1 MSSTPIKTI
10 KARQEKLSQLI
21 KQFGFDAV
29 AVNPSPNLVYLT
41 DLHFHLSERPV
52 VCIFTPD
59 KPPVLILPELESAKI
74 NNLEFELQS
83 FTFSEDV
90 SKWQNA
96 FSEAIRKI
104 DLQTGSVGVDDRGL
118 RMLELRLLQSSLPY
132 STFDDAD
139 TLFAELRMYK
149 DELEF
154 KYLQDAVNM
163 AQDAMRLLLQEIKIG
178 MTEKEIASM
187 LVQNAFK
194 LGSEAELPF
203 SPIVAS
209 GPNSA
214 NPHASPS
221 DRKIQNGDMLVID
234 WGVNVNGYF
243 SDLTRTFSIGDP
255 SPQQSEIYNIVHEAN
270 QAAHAAVK
278 PGITAGEV
286 DKAARDIIEQ
296 AGYGEYFT
304 TRTGHGLGMQVHE
317 PPYIRTGNEIILKPG
332 MVFTIEPGIY
342 IPDQDGVRIE
352 DDVIV
357 TEDGIHS
364 FSNMSREMKIIG
376 N

>member
-221 DRKIQNGDMLVID
+221 NRKIQNGDMLVLD

>member
-1 MSSTPIKTI
+1 MSKTSITTI

-59 KPPVLILPELESAKI
+59 KPPVLILPELETAKI
-74 NNLEFELQS
+74 DHLEFELQS

-90 SKWQNA
+90 SKWQNT

-104 DLQTGSVGVDDRGL
+104 DMKTGSVGVDDRGL

-139 TLFAELRMYK
+139 ALFAELRMYK
-149 DELEF
+149 DETEF
-154 KYLQDAVNM
+154 IFLQEAVDM
-163 AQDAMRLLLQEIKIG
+163 AQDAMELLLQEIKVG

-187 LVQNAFK
+187 LVQNSFK

-214 NPHASPS
+214 NPHATPS
-221 DRKIQNGDMLVID
+221 DRKIQQGDLLLID

-255 SPQQSEIYNIVHEAN
+255 SPQQIEIYNIVHEAN
-270 QAAHAAVK
+270 QAAHTAVK

-286 DKAARDIIEQ
+286 DKAARDVIEQ
-296 AGYGEYFT
+296 AGYGEYFIS
-304 TRTGHGLGMQVHE
+304 RTGHGLGMQVHE
-317 PPYIRTGNEIILKPG
+317 PPYIRPNNEIILKPG

-342 IPDQDGVRIE
+342 LPDQDGVRIE

-376 N
+376 K

>member
-1 MSSTPIKTI
+1 
-10 KARQEKLSQLI
+10 
-21 KQFGFDAV
+21 
-29 AVNPSPNLVYLT
+29 
-41 DLHFHLSERPV
+41 
-52 VCIFTPD
+52 
-59 KPPVLILPELESAKI
+59 
-74 NNLEFELQS
+74 
-83 FTFSEDV
+83 
-90 SKWQNA
+90 
-96 FSEAIRKI
+96 
-104 DLQTGSVGVDDRGL
+104 
-118 RMLELRLLQSSLPY
+118 MLELRLLQSSLPY

-139 TLFAELRMYK
+139 ALFAELRMYK
-149 DELEF
+149 DEIEF
-154 KYLQDAVNM
+154 NFLQEAVDM
-163 AQDAMRLLLQEIKIG
+163 AQDAMRLLLQEIKVG

-187 LVQNAFK
+187 LVQNSFK

-214 NPHASPS
+214 NPHATPT
-221 DRKIQNGDMLVID
+221 DRKIQHGDLLLID

-255 SPQQSEIYNIVHEAN
+255 SPQQTEIYNIVHEAN

-278 PGITAGEV
+278 PGIIAGEV
-286 DKAARDIIEQ
+286 DKAARDVIEQ
-296 AGYGEYFT
+296 AGYGEYFI

-317 PPYIRTGNEIILKPG
+317 PPYIRPDNEIILKPG

-342 IPDQDGVRIE
+342 LPDQEGVRIE

-364 FSNMSREMKIIG
+364 FSDMSREMKIIG
-376 N
+376 K